1 MSIKIGDEGI
11 KDIKVQDNLVKNV
24 YISGKQIYPDRVRT
38 QKTVTKSFTVT
49 NDRKVHFYTPNLTYA
64 SFGITEDDIPISV
77 NVSVN
82 SPGETLQNICV
93 PTKDWTGNGYTS
105 YAPINC
111 EPKINL
117 GAYSSSSGTIKITTT
132 ASSVNDFMTFNGN
145 LPFSFQVYTKTDGS
159 NSTSATFTL
168 TLTYMG
174 Y

>member
-1 MSIKIGDEGI
+1 MINFGDKSIKAIKIGNND
-11 KDIKVQDNLVKNV
+11 VKKIMLGSTQV
-24 YISGKQIYPDRVRT
+24 WPDRIRT

-49 NDRKVHFYTPNLTYA
+49 NNRKVHFYTPNLTYA
-64 SFGITEDDIPISV
+64 SFGITENDIPISV

-105 YAPINC
+105 YAPVNC

-117 GAYSSSSGTIKITTT
+117 GTYSSSSGTIKITTT